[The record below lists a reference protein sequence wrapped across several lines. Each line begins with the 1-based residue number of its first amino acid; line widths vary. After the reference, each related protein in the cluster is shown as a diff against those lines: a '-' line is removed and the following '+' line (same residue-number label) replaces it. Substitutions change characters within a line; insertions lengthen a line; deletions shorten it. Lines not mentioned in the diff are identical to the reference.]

1 MLSKRNY
8 QERLRKM
15 APKKERFS
23 IRKFS
28 VGAASVLIGFTFV
41 SMAGS
46 HKVQAADVADKS
58 VVVDTFNKD
67 KSQETT
73 ENKTIEMPKA
83 EKTAV
88 SSVVQKGASAN
99 KIEAENTT
107 QVDKNTEG
115 SVKVQENK
123 DAVQPKTVNN
133 ENVLN
138 VSKAQSQSNEAVT
151 KNAAESKVQVF
162 AALRAFRAAPQA
174 TQSEDAS
181 DFQSLVNAMNDSSIG
196 TINITND
203 ITITGKVNGL
213 TTSGISDINKHYLY
227 LPSKGSARDLTI
239 NGNGHTI
246 NFAGYSIALQDEN
259 YNNAAG
265 PWNITLKDMTIEGS
279 KYGYSPISFYSS
291 KTNIENSKLM
301 FEGVTAKLNDRPLV
315 DKYGENLPVHFAGD
329 NNIMLN
335 NMSIGYN
342 LVTGKTVK
350 FDSGNTTFNVNG
362 KVTGR
367 SINPNNWVIRSTEDA
382 SNSENPSTL
391 INEGATVTIN
401 AKSDDLRGIYAGR
414 QLTAGQPIYG
424 VTVINGTLN
433 ANMAAG
439 HSTAIW
445 SHDLEIG
452 KKGNVTIHTK
462 QTNQADG
469 VENGTSNSVTNYNG
483 THYAPISL
491 GVGPISSVASPL
503 SKQTVSLINNGSL
516 TIIRDTPKKTLVP
529 LISMGDGGVS
539 SNTTLKFSVGAGAT
553 LDLQDSAGTFKYGT
567 ESNAPFTGLVTLWGT
582 SGTDLLKFLTPAYVN
597 LQRTGNIRGTLI
609 RLEGVYNSTTVN
621 GPTPVAQWDQG
632 NKTTIPNDVWYVRYL
647 ISTNQ
652 WGNNSGQFMSKNQ
665 HPNTVVANKGVD
677 TLYNSNATVLM
688 SKNQGADRY
697 ENGTMPTEVQQAL
710 HLNSFLNNFNLWR
723 PQRMAMGSK
732 LNDSPDVKID
742 DFDKYHPEVQTID
755 GTTRQTLSDL
765 DANKGLKDL
774 IGPDE
779 QPITDFKDIVKYVT
793 WYNSATDKDEWNKIM
808 IQPTDSKDTSARVPY
823 PEPQNPTGNL
833 KTTDGFA
840 WAKVTYADGSVDF
853 VKIPLKVTEKKYS
866 EELTPS
872 YPGVSVEQ
880 GKSDSVDPS
889 FKDENDKA
897 ADAPAGTKYTAG
909 ENTPDWIKV
918 DPDTGKV
925 TVSPTDDTS
934 VGSHDISVTVT
945 YPDSSTDQLTVPVTV
960 TEKSNLAEKYPV
972 SYDKLNVE
980 KPSGDTPA
988 TGAVDPKAAA
998 DMPEGAITGY
1008 EKGDFDAPAGVT
1020 IDVNHDTGKVTAS
1033 VGKNATLGSFE
1044 VPVKV
1049 TYSDGTYAEVKVP
1062 VSITGNKVDPGSGD
1076 VVYYGDQSMVVFN
1089 GNLTTVHKTTD
1100 SHKLSAKDSA
1110 FQTITYYSDW
1120 NKKGNIVSDYN
1131 KHVIYKLSADGTKY
1145 VNEADATDSFD
1156 ASAISFNWQK
1166 GYEVNTGVDNFSN
1179 GSADTLYQLENGA
1192 VNSEE
1197 QTDANDPSGLAGNS
1211 KYRYDF
1217 SISDTN
1223 VLQKLGLSPAGY
1235 NAWANVYYNFL
1246 GATGKINI
1254 PVNYGSEVP
1263 TDEAG
1268 IKNYLATNS
1277 ISGKTFVN
1285 GNPTGIKWAENS
1297 MPGKDGKFAASNMTG
1312 IVEFTFDNG
1321 TKLNVQVTFKT
1332 GSHVP
1337 TSGSK
1342 VNDDT
1347 NLYVERTIE
1356 YDVTGTGHSPINS
1369 VTQKVHYV
1377 RDGYHKINADGTDA
1391 GEIIWNEW
1399 KLADGQTAEFPE
1411 YSVDQITGYDAYING
1426 AKATQV
1432 DAAKVAETNGTPQ
1445 NGQNITVTYKKQN
1458 STPVPYKPGKDGVN
1472 DAINR
1477 YVTRTIIVKEPGKE
1491 PQTITQTVH
1500 FTNEDKD
1507 GNSGYKDPVTG
1518 EIKYNTDWHV
1528 ASDLNA
1534 KTGSWEEYTAPSV
1547 TGYTPSQAKVE
1558 AKTVTAET
1566 EAASVTISYTK
1577 NADIPVPFDPSN
1589 KDMYREVTRTINVVD
1604 PITGKISTSVQTAK
1618 FTREDKNSN
1627 AGYTDPVT
1635 GKTTMNPW
1643 TPAKQGLRAVNVE
1656 QIKGYV
1662 AKVDGNVDAVVVTP
1676 DSANMVVTITY
1687 QANKPE
1693 GQNITVKK
1701 DTVPDPADGIKNKGD
1716 LPDGTK
1722 YTWEKTP
1729 DVSKPGT
1736 TTATV
1741 VVTYPDGSKDKV
1753 EVHVVVDNPT
1763 PEPQD
1768 VHTTPGVVPNPSTA
1782 IKNKDEMPDGTKY
1795 TWEKTPDVSKPG
1807 TTTATVVV

>member
-8 QERLRKM
+8 QERIRQM
-15 APKKERFS
+15 VPKKERFS

-67 KSQETT
+67 KSQELT
-73 ENKTIEMPKA
+73 ENKTIAMPKA

-227 LPSKGSARDLTI
+227 LHSKGSARDLTI

-259 YNNAAG
+259 YHNAAG

-414 QLTAGQPIYG
+414 QLTASQPIYG

-439 HSTAIW
+439 YSTAIW

-553 LDLQDSAGTFKYGT
+553 LDLQDSAGTFQYGIEPST
-567 ESNAPFTGLVTLWGT
+567 PLNGLVTLWGT
-582 SGTDLLKFLTPAYVN
+582 SGTDLLEFLTPAYVN
-597 LQRTGNIRGTLI
+597 LQRTGDIRGTLI
-609 RLEGVYNSTTVN
+609 RMEGVYNSTTVN

-632 NKTTIPNDVWYVRYL
+632 NKTTTPNDVWYVRYL
-647 ISTNQ
+647 ISANQ
-652 WGNNSGQFMSKNQ
+652 WGNNSGQFMGKDQ
-665 HPNTVVANKGVD
+665 HPNNVVAQKGVD

-688 SKNQGADRY
+688 SKNQGADKY
-697 ENGTMPTEVQQAL
+697 KNGTMPTEVQQAL
-710 HLNSFLNNFNLWR
+710 HLNSFLNHFNFWR

-742 DFDKYHPEVQTID
+742 DFDKYHSEVQTID

-779 QPITDFKDIVKYVT
+779 QPITDFKDIVKHVT
-793 WYNSATDKDEWNKIM
+793 WYNSATDKEEWNKIM
-808 IQPTDSKDTSARVPY
+808 IQPTDSKDPRARVPY

-840 WAKVTYADGSVDF
+840 WAKVTYADGSVEF

-866 EELTPS
+866 E
-872 YPGVSVEQ
+872 
-880 GKSDSVDPS
+880 
-889 FKDENDKA
+889 
-897 ADAPAGTKYTAG
+897 
-909 ENTPDWIKV
+909 
-918 DPDTGKV
+918 
-925 TVSPTDDTS
+925 
-934 VGSHDISVTVT
+934 
-945 YPDSSTDQLTVPVTV
+945 
-960 TEKSNLAEKYPV
+960 
-972 SYDKLNVE
+972 
-980 KPSGDTPA
+980 
-988 TGAVDPKAAA
+988 
-998 DMPEGAITGY
+998 
-1008 EKGDFDAPAGVT
+1008 
-1020 IDVNHDTGKVTAS
+1020 
-1033 VGKNATLGSFE
+1033 
-1044 VPVKV
+1044 
-1049 TYSDGTYAEVKVP
+1049 
-1062 VSITGNKVDPGSGD
+1062 
-1076 VVYYGDQSMVVFN
+1076 
-1089 GNLTTVHKTTD
+1089 
-1100 SHKLSAKDSA
+1100 
-1110 FQTITYYSDW
+1110 
-1120 NKKGNIVSDYN
+1120 
-1131 KHVIYKLSADGTKY
+1131 
-1145 VNEADATDSFD
+1145 
-1156 ASAISFNWQK
+1156 
-1166 GYEVNTGVDNFSN
+1166 
-1179 GSADTLYQLENGA
+1179 
-1192 VNSEE
+1192 
-1197 QTDANDPSGLAGNS
+1197 
-1211 KYRYDF
+1211 
-1217 SISDTN
+1217 
-1223 VLQKLGLSPAGY
+1223 
-1235 NAWANVYYNFL
+1235 
-1246 GATGKINI
+1246 
-1254 PVNYGSEVP
+1254 
-1263 TDEAG
+1263 
-1268 IKNYLATNS
+1268 
-1277 ISGKTFVN
+1277 
-1285 GNPTGIKWAENS
+1285 
-1297 MPGKDGKFAASNMTG
+1297 
-1312 IVEFTFDNG
+1312 
-1321 TKLNVQVTFKT
+1321 
-1332 GSHVP
+1332 
-1337 TSGSK
+1337 
-1342 VNDDT
+1342 
-1347 NLYVERTIE
+1347 
-1356 YDVTGTGHSPINS
+1356 
-1369 VTQKVHYV
+1369 
-1377 RDGYHKINADGTDA
+1377 
-1391 GEIIWNEW
+1391 
-1399 KLADGQTAEFPE
+1399 
-1411 YSVDQITGYDAYING
+1411 
-1426 AKATQV
+1426 
-1432 DAAKVAETNGTPQ
+1432 
-1445 NGQNITVTYKKQN
+1445 
-1458 STPVPYKPGKDGVN
+1458 
-1472 DAINR
+1472 
-1477 YVTRTIIVKEPGKE
+1477 
-1491 PQTITQTVH
+1491 
-1500 FTNEDKD
+1500 
-1507 GNSGYKDPVTG
+1507 
-1518 EIKYNTDWHV
+1518 
-1528 ASDLNA
+1528 
-1534 KTGSWEEYTAPSV
+1534 
-1547 TGYTPSQAKVE
+1547 
-1558 AKTVTAET
+1558 
-1566 EAASVTISYTK
+1566 
-1577 NADIPVPFDPSN
+1577 
-1589 KDMYREVTRTINVVD
+1589 
-1604 PITGKISTSVQTAK
+1604 
-1618 FTREDKNSN
+1618 
-1627 AGYTDPVT
+1627 
-1635 GKTTMNPW
+1635 
-1643 TPAKQGLRAVNVE
+1643 
-1656 QIKGYV
+1656 
-1662 AKVDGNVDAVVVTP
+1662 
-1676 DSANMVVTITY
+1676 
-1687 QANKPE
+1687 
-1693 GQNITVKK
+1693 
-1701 DTVPDPADGIKNKGD
+1701 
-1716 LPDGTK
+1716 
-1722 YTWEKTP
+1722 
-1729 DVSKPGT
+1729 
-1736 TTATV
+1736 
-1741 VVTYPDGSKDKV
+1741 
-1753 EVHVVVDNPT
+1753 
-1763 PEPQD
+1763 
-1768 VHTTPGVVPNPSTA
+1768 
-1782 IKNKDEMPDGTKY
+1782 
-1795 TWEKTPDVSKPG
+1795 
-1807 TTTATVVV
+1807 